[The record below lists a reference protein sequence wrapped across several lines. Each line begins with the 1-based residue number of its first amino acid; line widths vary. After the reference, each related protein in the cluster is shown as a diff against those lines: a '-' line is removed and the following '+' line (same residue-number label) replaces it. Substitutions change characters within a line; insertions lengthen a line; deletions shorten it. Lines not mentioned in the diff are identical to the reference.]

1 MARQTSSAT
10 LLVKGGTLVMPEA
23 VIEADL
29 LAQGERI
36 AAIGRDLPVAG
47 DALVVDAAGCYVLPG
62 VVDAHTHIALDT
74 GVYRTPDDWFTGSR
88 AAACGGVTT
97 VVDFATQFP
106 SQTLRSAVEARL
118 EEARDAVIDYAFHVM
133 VTDLGP
139 GREGELADLVELGT
153 PSVKLY
159 TTYRPNYYADD
170 ATILR
175 LMEAC
180 ADMGLL
186 PLVHCENDAL
196 VTAQTGALV
205 AARETGWRDHGRSR
219 PALAEQETVQ
229 RVIFLAEAAGCPV
242 HIVHCSTARSVAL
255 VAEARDDGQE
265 VTCETCPQYL
275 LLDNT
280 AYEGPEPWRFI
291 LQPPLRDPEEPERLW
306 TLVEAGA
313 VDLIATDHCDYTMDQ
328 KTAQDDFT
336 QTPGG
341 LPGLETLLPL
351 VFTYGVGEG
360 RLTLPQLAALLST
373 NPARTWGLW
382 PRKGALLPGS
392 DADVVIYD
400 PEPEGTVA
408 AQNLHHL
415 AGYTPYEG
423 LRVKGRVKVTVSR
436 GRVIYREGRF
446 KEERGRGQFVHRW
459 RCGTCCQKR

>member
-1 MARQTSSAT
+1 VRRISSAT
-10 LLVKGGTLVMPEA
+10 LLIKGGTLVTPA
-23 VIEADL
+23 GVVEADL

-36 AAIGRDLPVAG
+36 KAIGRDLPAVHDTLVI
-47 DALVVDAAGCYVLPG
+47 DAVGCYVFPG
-62 VVDAHTHIALDT
+62 VIDAHTHIALDT
-74 GVYRTPDDWFTGSR
+74 GIYRTPDDWFVGTR

-106 SQTLRSAVEARL
+106 GQTLREAVEARL
-118 EEARDAVIDYAFHVM
+118 AEARDAVIDYAFHVM

-139 GREGELADLVELGT
+139 GREGELADLVELGA

-180 ADMGLL
+180 ADLGLL

-196 VTAQTGALV
+196 VTAQTEALV
-205 AARETGWRDHGRSR
+205 AAGETGWRYHGRAR
-219 PALAEQETVQ
+219 PALAEQEAVQ
-229 RVIFLAEAAGCPV
+229 QVLLLAEAAGCPV

-255 VAEARDDGQE
+255 VAEARDNGQE

-280 AYEGPEPWRFI
+280 LYEESEPWRYI
-291 LQPPLRDPEEPERLW
+291 LQPPLRDPDEPERLW
-306 TLVEAGA
+306 ALVESGA
-313 VDLIATDHCDYTMDQ
+313 VDLIATDHCDYTVEQ
-328 KTAQDDFT
+328 KIAQDDFT

-341 LPGLETLLPL
+341 LPGVETLLPL
-351 VFTYGVGEG
+351 MATYGAADGC
-360 RLTLPQLAALLST
+360 LTLPQLAALLSA
-373 NPARTWGLW
+373 NPARIWGLW
-382 PRKGALLPGS
+382 PRKGVLLPGS

-400 PEPEGTVA
+400 PKPEEVICA
-408 AQNLHHL
+408 DDLHHL

-423 LRVKGRVKVTVSR
+423 MRVRGRVKATISR
-436 GRVIYREGRF
+436 GRVVYREGQFVGR
-446 KEERGRGQFVHRW
+446 KGRGQFVR
-459 RCGTCCQKR
+459 RPSR